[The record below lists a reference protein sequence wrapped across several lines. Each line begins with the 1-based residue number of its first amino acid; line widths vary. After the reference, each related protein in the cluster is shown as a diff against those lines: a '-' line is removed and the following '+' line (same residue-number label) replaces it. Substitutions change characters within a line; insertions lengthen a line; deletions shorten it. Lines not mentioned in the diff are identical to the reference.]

1 MQAQDVAIKPNVKV
15 IMKSDTE
22 MLDEVMVIAY
32 GTTKKESFTGSAEVI
47 KSEKLKERPV
57 ANVTKA
63 LDGMVAGVQTTSGS
77 GQPGSGSSVVVRG
90 YGSINSSQSPL
101 YVVDGVPYDG
111 NISAINPNDIETMT
125 VLKDASAGALYGS
138 RGANG
143 VIMIT
148 TKKGNSGKV
157 KVNLKAN
164 WGVSSRAI
172 PRYETMDE
180 AGYLETIFQSY
191 KNNQIINGG
200 VSPELAGVAA
210 LEAMK
215 SGSTAMLGQNE
226 QYNPF
231 NYSITELI
239 DPVTGKVRSDA
250 KLRYSEDWMD
260 EALKSNPL
268 RQEYVASFSGGSD
281 KTKYMFSLGYLD
293 EEGLLKTTKF
303 NRYNGRLNID
313 SEVTNWLKAGMSANY
328 SRNESNTAVENSSG
342 SSNVWY
348 SAQLMAPIFPVFEKD
363 ANGATVYDNL
373 GNAVFDYGKN
383 RPAGASSEWNTIAT
397 LYDDM
402 YSTQSDNLSGRV
414 YAELGDLKNTFLQG
428 LKFSVNYGFDLINSA
443 GATYYNPYNGN
454 SVAVKGTIQK
464 ATARTFSYTFNQLLT
479 YDRKFGDHH
488 LKLWL
493 DMNFINTDMIICQQ
507 PRRDSHLVDFMNW
520 MQLQRLQEHLLI
532 RTIMQFNLCYH
543 V

>member
-1 MQAQDVAIKPNVKV
+1 MQTQEVAIKPKMKV
-15 IMKSDTE
+15 VLKSDAQ
-22 MLDEVMVIAY
+22 LIDEVMVVAY

-47 KSEKLKERPV
+47 KSEKLKERPI

-63 LDGMVAGVQTTSGS
+63 LDGMIAGVQTTSGS
-77 GQPGSGSSVVVRG
+77 GQPGSGASVVVRG
-90 YGSINSSQSPL
+90 YGSINSSQAPL

-148 TKKGNSGKV
+148 TKKGDSGKV
-157 KVNLKAN
+157 RVNLKAN

-172 PRYETMDE
+172 PRYETMNE
-180 AGYLETIFQSY
+180 AGYLETVFQSY
-191 KNNQIINGG
+191 KNNQIINNGL
-200 VSPELAGVAA
+200 SPEIAGNAA

-215 SGSTAMLGQNE
+215 SGATAMLGKDE

-231 NYSITELI
+231 NYGITELI
-239 DPVTGKVRSDA
+239 DPITGKVRSDA
-250 KLRYSEDWMD
+250 KLKYSEDWMD
-260 EALKSNPL
+260 EAMKSNPL
-268 RQEYVASFSGGSD
+268 RQEYVASFSGGND

-342 SSNVWY
+342 SSNVWF
-348 SAQLMAPIFPVFEKD
+348 SAQLMAPIFPVYEKD
-363 ANGATVYDNL
+363 ADGATIYDNL

-383 RPAGASSEWNTIAT
+383 RPDGTKSECNTNAN
-397 LYDDM
+397 LYNIK
-402 YSTQSDNLSGRV
+402 YSTQSDNHNRRL
-414 YAELGDLKNTFLQG
+414 
-428 LKFSVNYGFDLINSA
+428 
-443 GATYYNPYNGN
+443 
-454 SVAVKGTIQK
+454 
-464 ATARTFSYTFNQLLT
+464 YTQ
-479 YDRKFGDHH
+479 
-488 LKLWL
+488 
-493 DMNFINTDMIICQQ
+493 
-507 PRRDSHLVDFMNW
+507 
-520 MQLQRLQEHLLI
+520 
-532 RTIMQFNLCYH
+532 
-543 V
+543 

>member
-348 SAQLMAPIFPVFEKD
+348 SAQLMAPISLSLRKMPMVLRFMTIWEMPFLTMVKTDRPVP
-363 ANGATVYDNL
+363 V
-373 GNAVFDYGKN
+373 
-383 RPAGASSEWNTIAT
+383 
-397 LYDDM
+397 
-402 YSTQSDNLSGRV
+402 QS
-414 YAELGDLKNTFLQG
+414 
-428 LKFSVNYGFDLINSA
+428 
-443 GATYYNPYNGN
+443 
-454 SVAVKGTIQK
+454 GT
-464 ATARTFSYTFNQLLT
+464 QLLP
-479 YDRKFGDHH
+479 YMMICIL
-488 LKLWL
+488 LKA
-493 DMNFINTDMIICQQ
+493 IT
-507 PRRDSHLVDFMNW
+507 
-520 MQLQRLQEHLLI
+520 
-532 RTIMQFNLCYH
+532 
-543 V
+543 

>member
-22 MLDEVMVIAY
+22 ILDEVMVIAY

-200 VSPELAGVAA
+200 VSPELAGAAA
-210 LEAMK
+210 LEAMR

-260 EALKSNPL
+260 EALKAVL
-268 RQEYVASFSGGSD
+268 YVKNMLPHSVVEATRPNICFL
-281 KTKYMFSLGYLD
+281 LGYLD

-363 ANGATVYDNL
+363 ANGATIYDNL

-383 RPAGASSEWNTIAT
+383 RPAGANSEWNTIAT

-414 YAELGDLKNTFLQG
+414 YAEYGGFENTFLQG

-454 SVAVKGTIQK
+454 SVAVKRYYTESYCTHIQLH
-464 ATARTFSYTFNQLLT
+464 F
-479 YDRKFGDHH
+479 
-488 LKLWL
+488 
-493 DMNFINTDMIICQQ
+493 
-507 PRRDSHLVDFMNW
+507 
-520 MQLQRLQEHLLI
+520 
-532 RTIMQFNLCYH
+532 
-543 V
+543 

>member
-1 MQAQDVAIKPNVKV
+1 
-15 IMKSDTE
+15 
-22 MLDEVMVIAY
+22 
-32 GTTKKESFTGSAEVI
+32 
-47 KSEKLKERPV
+47 
-57 ANVTKA
+57 
-63 LDGMVAGVQTTSGS
+63 
-77 GQPGSGSSVVVRG
+77 
-90 YGSINSSQSPL
+90 
-101 YVVDGVPYDG
+101 
-111 NISAINPNDIETMT
+111 
-125 VLKDASAGALYGS
+125 
-138 RGANG
+138 
-143 VIMIT
+143 
-148 TKKGNSGKV
+148 
-157 KVNLKAN
+157 
-164 WGVSSRAI
+164 
-172 PRYETMDE
+172 
-180 AGYLETIFQSY
+180 
-191 KNNQIINGG
+191 
-200 VSPELAGVAA
+200 
-210 LEAMK
+210 
-215 SGSTAMLGQNE
+215 
-226 QYNPF
+226 
-231 NYSITELI
+231 
-239 DPVTGKVRSDA
+239 
-250 KLRYSEDWMD
+250 
-260 EALKSNPL
+260 
-268 RQEYVASFSGGSD
+268 
-281 KTKYMFSLGYLD
+281 MFSLGYLD

-488 LKLWL
+488 FEALVGHEFYKYRYDYLSA
-493 DMNFINTDMIICQQ
+493 TKT
-507 PRRDSHLVDFMNW
+507 DSHLVDFMNW

-532 RTIMQFNLCYH
+532 RIIMQFNLCYH